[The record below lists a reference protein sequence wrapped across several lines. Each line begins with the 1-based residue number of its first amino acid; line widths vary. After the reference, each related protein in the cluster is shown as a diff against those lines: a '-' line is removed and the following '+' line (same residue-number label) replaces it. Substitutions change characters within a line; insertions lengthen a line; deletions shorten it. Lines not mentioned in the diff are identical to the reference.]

1 MSHLTDYDKLKI
13 LADLK
18 EDWDSYG
25 SPPIPKIILER
36 IEKIINSTEYPNSIK
51 NLSIIPFSGG
61 CVDITWR
68 YEDREYGVTILENG
82 MEQYKL
88 NKNEVIKNYE
98 EGPFN
103 LKHIM
108 NSLRWVRYGR

>member
-18 EDWDSYG
+18 EDWDSHG
-25 SPPIPKIILER
+25 SPKIILER
-36 IEKIINSTEYPNSIK
+36 IEKIINSTEYLNSIR
-51 NLSIIPFSGG
+51 NLSIYPNSGG
-61 CVDITWR
+61 AIHMIWR
-68 YEDREYGVTILENG
+68 YEDREYKIIILENG
-82 MEQYKL
+82 MGQSKL

-98 EGPFN
+98 EGPFD
-103 LKHIM
+103 LKSIM